1 MKVIGI
7 TGGVG
12 SGKSALLAAIK
23 TEYDCEILLADQIA
37 HFLKEPEQSC
47 YGPIVQLLGED
58 VLDERGWID
67 RNKMAEKIFAD
78 RLLLE
83 RVNAIV
89 HPAVKQYIQEVI
101 TQEKK
106 KQKLDFLFVE
116 AALFLEAGYQD
127 MADQVWYIYAKKQV
141 REQRLQQGRGYSLEK
156 IHSIMEKQLSEDVF
170 YQKCDVVIDNS
181 GSLEE
186 SMQQVRKELKSI

>member
-83 RVNAIV
+83 RINAIV